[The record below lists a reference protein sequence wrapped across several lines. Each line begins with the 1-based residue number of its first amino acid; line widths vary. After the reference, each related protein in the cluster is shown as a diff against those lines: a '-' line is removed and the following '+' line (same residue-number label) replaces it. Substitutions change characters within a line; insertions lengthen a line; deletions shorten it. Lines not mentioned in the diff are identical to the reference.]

1 MRHPSAV
8 VRLLFVCMGN
18 ICRSPTAEGVMRG
31 LVREQGLE
39 DVVEI
44 DSAGTGAWHVGD
56 PPDARATAAA
66 GARGIVLAGAAR
78 QVAPADFADYDLILA
93 ADRRNLRDLRGGRC
107 RRTRGRGSTCCGS
120 STRRR
125 PARPTSTSRIPYYGG
140 DDGFEHVL
148 DLVEAA
154 CRGLLDALRA
164 DGRL

>member
-1 MRHPSAV
+1 LHAV

-31 LVREQGLE
+31 LLREQDLE
-39 DVVEI
+39 DRVEV
-44 DSAGTGAWHVGD
+44 DSAGTGDWHVGS

-66 GARGIVLAGAAR
+66 RSRGITLAGAAR
-78 QVAPADFADYDLILA
+78 VIARSDFEDFDLILA
-93 ADRRNLRDLRGGRC
+93 ADRRNLRQLRAVA
-107 RRTRGRGSTCCGS
+107 
-120 STRRR
+120 
-125 PARPTSTSRIPYYGG
+125 PPDARSRIHLLREFDPASDGAPDLDVPDPYYGG
-140 DDGFEHVL
+140 DEGFEHVL